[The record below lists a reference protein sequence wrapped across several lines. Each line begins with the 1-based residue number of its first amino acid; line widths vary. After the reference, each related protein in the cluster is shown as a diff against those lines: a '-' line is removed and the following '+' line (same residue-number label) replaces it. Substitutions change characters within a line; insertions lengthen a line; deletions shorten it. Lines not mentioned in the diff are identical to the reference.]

1 MRVLMAIER
10 NTLEKSKRA
19 VLKGS
24 HRAVMCMCV
33 VQCGCMRGAAVVR
46 VAADGRHALPA
57 ADAVA
62 LDALMAAGAVTRERN
77 EIISSALPLMMSSL
91 GTLTVPQPHVS
102 PHTQGC
108 HQKGRVRCRGA
119 TSNTQRETFSGQV
132 QSFQGQCVRAYALN
146 STKVT
151 LPQPQPSPHPQPSA
165 APRSQLHQ
173 HDGAVHTRSTR
184 AAESQAAHTNLQ
196 SAQREQGMHLD
207 LTAAAI
213 TNCCFSCPCVTQQ

>member
-1 MRVLMAIER
+1 
-10 NTLEKSKRA
+10 
-19 VLKGS
+19 
-24 HRAVMCMCV
+24 MCMCV

-62 LDALMAAGAVTRERN
+62 LDALMAACAVTRARN
-77 EIISSALPLMMSSL
+77 EIISSALPLMISSL

-151 LPQPQPSPHPQPSA
+151 LPQPQPSPHAHPSAAPRSQLHQHDVSSATITTASAQLHQQRHDHNCISTTASA

-173 HDGAVHTRSTR
+173 HDGAVRARSTR
-184 AAESQAAHTNLQ
+184 
-196 SAQREQGMHLD
+196 G
-207 LTAAAI
+207 
-213 TNCCFSCPCVTQQ
+213 